1 MKKLRLKTY
10 FNVWKIFGLN
20 ALQETL
26 INRGSNILF
35 MVGKILRF
43 SFSLIFLYLIK
54 TTVTSFAGY
63 TSDQM
68 IVFFLT
74 YQFIDLTS
82 QIFYRGV
89 YVFSGKVRSGE
100 FDFLL
105 SKPINPLFRA
115 LTGKPDINDAIFMIP
130 SLAVSFYIFSKLD
143 VVVSWQSLLWYLVL
157 LINGLLIVTTIN
169 ILVLVIGILTTET
182 EGIIW
187 IYRDLSS
194 MGRFPVEIYM
204 QPLKFILYFIIPI
217 GMMITIPTE
226 VLLGINPSFSIVA
239 TMLVG
244 VSSFVVSLKLWEW
257 ALKKY
262 SGVGS

>member
-1 MKKLRLKTY
+1 MRLKTY
-10 FNVWKIFGLN
+10 FNVWKIFGFN

-26 INRGSNILF
+26 VNRGSNILF
-35 MVGKILRF
+35 MIGKILRF
-43 SFSLIFLYLIK
+43 LFSLIFLFLIK
-54 TTVTSFAGY
+54 TTVDSFAGY

-74 YQFIDLTS
+74 YQLIDLTS
-82 QIFYRGV
+82 QIFYRGT
-89 YVFSGKVRSGE
+89 YIFSNEVRSGS
-100 FDFLL
+100 FDSYLT
-105 SKPINPLFRA
+105 KPINPLFRA

-130 SLAVSFYIFSKLD
+130 SLAVSFYIFSTLD
-143 VVVSWQSLLWYLVL
+143 ISITWQSLLWYLVL
-157 LINGLLIVTTIN
+157 LINGFLIVTAIN
-169 ILVLVIGILTTET
+169 IFILTIGILTTET

-194 MGRFPVEIYM
+194 MGRFPIGMYM
-204 QPLKFILYFIIPI
+204 QPLRFILFFIIPI

-226 VLLGINPSFSIVA
+226 VLLGVKPSFSIAA

-244 VSSFVVSLKLWEW
+244 IGSFITSLKLWNW

-262 SGVGS
+262 AGVGS